1 VQALLGIK
9 ATNETQVLKQPDVL
23 MLLSLLPDDFDEA
36 TIRANWDYYTPR
48 TDLTHGSSLAPGI
61 QAILASRMGDL
72 DLAYHLYM
80 QAALVDL
87 KDLRLNTEHGIH
99 GATAGGVWQAVVFGF
114 GGVRLTA
121 QGITA
126 APQLPAHWRR
136 LRFKLFERGQ
146 QREFVFE
153 NRPPS

>member
-1 VQALLGIK
+1 
-9 ATNETQVLKQPDVL
+9 
-23 MLLSLLPDDFDEA
+23 
-36 TIRANWDYYTPR
+36 
-48 TDLTHGSSLAPGI
+48 
-61 QAILASRMGDL
+61 MGDL
-72 DLAYHLYM
+72 DRAYHLFM

-114 GGVRLTA
+114 GGVRLTD
-121 QGITA
+121 QGLTA
-126 APQLPAHWRR
+126 TPRLPAHWQR

-153 NRPPS
+153 NTPPS

>member
-1 VQALLGIK
+1 
-9 ATNETQVLKQPDVL
+9 VLKQPDVL
-23 MLLSLLPDDFDEA
+23 MLLSMLPDEFDEE

-48 TDLTHGSSLAPGI
+48 TDLTHGSSLAPGV
-61 QAILASRMGDL
+61 QTILASRMGDL
-72 DLAYHLYM
+72 DLAYHLYR

-87 KDLRLNTEHGIH
+87 NDLRLNTEHGIH
-99 GATAGGVWQAVVFGF
+99 GATAGAVWQAVVFGF
-114 GGVRLTA
+114 GGLCLTD

-126 APQLPAHWRR
+126 TPRLPAHWQR

-153 NRPPS
+153 NTPPS

>member
-23 MLLSLLPDDFDEA
+23 MLLSMLPNEFDEE
-36 TIRANWDYYTPR
+36 TIRANWNYYTPR

-61 QAILASRMGDL
+61 QAILASHLGDL
-72 DLAYHLYM
+72 DMAYNLYM

-99 GATAGGVWQAVVFGF
+99 GATAGGMWQAVVFGF
-114 GGVRLTA
+114 GGVRLTD

-126 APQLPAHWRR
+126 APRLPRHWQR
-136 LRFKLFERGQ
+136 LRFKLFECGQ

-153 NRPPS
+153 NKLPS

>member
-1 VQALLGIK
+1 
-9 ATNETQVLKQPDVL
+9 
-23 MLLSLLPDDFDEA
+23 M
-36 TIRANWDYYTPR
+36 
-48 TDLTHGSSLAPGI
+48 
-61 QAILASRMGDL
+61 
-72 DLAYHLYM
+72 AYHLYI

-99 GATAGGVWQAVVFGF
+99 GATAGGMWQAVVFGF
-114 GGVRLTA
+114 GGVRLTD

-126 APQLPAHWRR
+126 APRLPTHWQR

-153 NRPPS
+153 NKPPS

>member
-1 VQALLGIK
+1 
-9 ATNETQVLKQPDVL
+9 
-23 MLLSLLPDDFDEA
+23 
-36 TIRANWDYYTPR
+36 
-48 TDLTHGSSLAPGI
+48 
-61 QAILASRMGDL
+61 MGDL

-114 GGVRLTA
+114 GGVRLTE

-126 APQLPAHWRR
+126 APRLPAHWQR

-153 NRPPS
+153 NKLPS

>member
-1 VQALLGIK
+1 
-9 ATNETQVLKQPDVL
+9 
-23 MLLSLLPDDFDEA
+23 
-36 TIRANWDYYTPR
+36 YTPR

-61 QAILASRMGDL
+61 HAILASHLGDL
-72 DLAYHLYM
+72 DMAYHLYM

-99 GATAGGVWQAVVFGF
+99 GATAGGGGQAAAVGL
-114 GGVRLTA
+114 GGGRLMD

-126 APQLPAHWRR
+126 ARWLPTHWQR

-153 NRPPS
+153 NKPPS